1 MVPTHERKGS
11 RSERNRRGERD
22 GRDEVGIQ
30 SGPRRAFRACLA
42 RHAPRNVA
50 LEDFFSNLL
59 EEGP

>member
-11 RSERNRRGERD
+11 RSERD

-30 SGPRRAFRACLA
+30 SGPRCAFRACLA
-42 RHAPRNVA
+42 RHAPGNVA
-50 LEDFFSNLL
+50 LADFFSNLL

>member
-11 RSERNRRGERD
+11 RRERDGRGERD
-22 GRDEVGIQ
+22 VRDEVGIQ
-30 SGPRRAFRACLA
+30 SGPCRAFRACLA

-50 LEDFFSNLL
+50 PADFFSNLL